1 MAAMSEDYSEEYDE
15 YYDDEEG
22 EGPSGLLILVVGLL
36 IVLVF
41 CLIVVFAYKRGM
53 AVGEQRSGEVPLVT
67 AEAGPVKTERELD
80 LPAGTRPEV
89 EDTLSG
95 NPPAEVL
102 VDAGAEG
109 DPLENYGDTV
119 SASQQVTGTETPPA
133 QATTEPAPSQST
145 ATTPV
150 RSDPEPI
157 TTQPVEQ
164 PATTPAQTASTTPAQ
179 TPASTPSTTTAPV
192 SGTHVV
198 QVGAFGS
205 DAEANTFYD
214 RLNDRYTTLMSGK
227 RPDIQ
232 VADLGDRGVFHR
244 LRIGPFTSY
253 DAASNWCGQLKAA
266 GQDCLVRAVD

>member
-1 MAAMSEDYSEEYDE
+1 MAAMSEEYSEEYDE

-67 AEAGPVKTERELD
+67 AEAGPIRTERELD

-89 EDTLSG
+89 EETLSG

-119 SASQQVTGTETPPA
+119 SASQQVTSTETAPA
-133 QATTEPAPSQST
+133 QTTSEPAASSTT

-150 RSDPEPI
+150 RSDPDPVV
-157 TTQPVEQ
+157 TQPVEQ
-164 PATTPAQTASTTPAQ
+164 PEPAVTAPAQ
-179 TPASTPSTTTAPV
+179 TPASTPATTSAPV

-214 RLNDRYTTLMSGK
+214 RLTDRYATLMSGK

-244 LRIGPFTSY
+244 LRVGPFSSS
-253 DAASNWCGQLKAA
+253 DAASNWCAQLKAA

>member
-1 MAAMSEDYSEEYDE
+1 MAAMSEEYSEDYDE

-89 EDTLSG
+89 EETLSG

-102 VDAGAEG
+102 VDAGADR
-109 DPLENYGDTV
+109 DPLDNYGETV
-119 SASQQVTGTETPPA
+119 SAAQQVSGSDIAAEQPA
-133 QATTEPAPSQST
+133 SEPATTAPSTSPEQST

-150 RSDPEPI
+150 RSDPDPV
-157 TTQPVEQ
+157 TTQPATRPEPAAST
-164 PATTPAQTASTTPAQ
+164 PATTPAT
-179 TPASTPSTTTAPV
+179 TTTAPV

-214 RLNDRYTTLMSGK
+214 RLTGRYTTLMSGK

-244 LRIGPFTSY
+244 LRIGPFTSF
-253 DAASNWCGQLKAA
+253 DAASNWCDRLKAA

>member
-1 MAAMSEDYSEEYDE
+1 MAAMSEEYSEEYDE

-67 AEAGPVKTERELD
+67 AEAGPIKTEQELD

-89 EDTLSG
+89 EETLSG

-119 SASQQVTGTETPPA
+119 SASQQVTGTDTAPA
-133 QATTEPAPSQST
+133 QSSNEPAASEAT

-150 RSDPEPI
+150 RSDSDPVV
-157 TTQPVEQ
+157 TQPVEQ
-164 PATTPAQTASTTPAQ
+164 PAATPVQTPSATPAT
-179 TPASTPSTTTAPV
+179 TPSTTTSAPV

-205 DAEANTFYD
+205 DAEANTYYD
-214 RLNDRYTTLMSGK
+214 RLTDRYATLMSGK

-244 LRIGPFTSY
+244 LRVGPFSSS
-253 DAASNWCGQLKAA
+253 DAASNWCSQLKAA